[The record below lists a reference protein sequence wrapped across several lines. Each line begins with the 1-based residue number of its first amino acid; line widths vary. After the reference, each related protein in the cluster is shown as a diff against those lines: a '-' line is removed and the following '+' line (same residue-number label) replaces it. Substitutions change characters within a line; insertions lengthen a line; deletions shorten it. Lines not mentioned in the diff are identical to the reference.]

1 MRKEVN
7 AMEKTT
13 TMNLRVNPAVKQQ
26 AEDVL
31 KQLGVP
37 MATAVDMFLR
47 QIALTGSIPFAI
59 ALPKAPD
66 CVNADKMTA
75 EQLHSAI
82 QAGMPLLP
90 LHSSESSTHEEITAY
105 RFQALHFGIWRI
117 FTTTFP
123 RSWVRR
129 QRL

>member
-1 MRKEVN
+1 
-7 AMEKTT
+7 MENTT
-13 TMNLRVNPAVKQQ
+13 TMNLRVNPVVKQE

-66 CVNADKMTA
+66 SVNADKMTA
-75 EQLHSAI
+75 QQLRSAI
-82 QAGMPLLP
+82 QAGLEDAEAGSVQDASAAFSQFRKQ
-90 LHSSESSTHEEITAY
+90 HAWRSTK
-105 RFQALHFGIWRI
+105 
-117 FTTTFP
+117 
-123 RSWVRR
+123 
-129 QRL
+129 

>member
-1 MRKEVN
+1 
-7 AMEKTT
+7 MEKTT
-13 TMNLRVNPAVKQQ
+13 TMNLRVNPVVKQE

-66 CVNADKMTA
+66 SVNADKMTA
-75 EQLHSAI
+75 QQLRSAI
-82 QAGMPLLP
+82 PAGLEDVEAGNVQDASAAFAQFRKQ
-90 LHSSESSTHEEITAY
+90 HA
-105 RFQALHFGIWRI
+105 
-117 FTTTFP
+117 
-123 RSWVRR
+123 
-129 QRL
+129 

>member
-1 MRKEVN
+1 
-7 AMEKTT
+7 MEKTT
-13 TMNLRVNPAVKQQ
+13 PMNLRVNPVVKQE

-66 CVNADKMTA
+66 SVNADKMTA
-75 EQLHSAI
+75 QQLRSAI
-82 QAGMPLLP
+82 QAGLEDAEAGSVQDASAAFSQFRKQ
-90 LHSSESSTHEEITAY
+90 HA
-105 RFQALHFGIWRI
+105 
-117 FTTTFP
+117 
-123 RSWVRR
+123 
-129 QRL
+129 

>member
-1 MRKEVN
+1 
-7 AMEKTT
+7 MEKTT

-47 QIALTGSIPFAI
+47 QIAMTGSIPFAI

-66 CVNADKMTA
+66 SVNADKMTA
-75 EQLHSAI
+75 TQLREAI
-82 QAGMPLLP
+82 QAGLDDMEAGNAQDAGAAFVQFRKQ
-90 LHSSESSTHEEITAY
+90 HA
-105 RFQALHFGIWRI
+105 
-117 FTTTFP
+117 
-123 RSWVRR
+123 
-129 QRL
+129 

>member
-1 MRKEVN
+1 
-7 AMEKTT
+7 MEKTT

-47 QIALTGSIPFAI
+47 QIAMTGSIPFAI

-66 CVNADKMTA
+66 SVNADKMTA
-75 EQLHSAI
+75 IQLREAI
-82 QAGMPLLP
+82 QAGLDDMKAGNTQDAGAAFVQFRKQ
-90 LHSSESSTHEEITAY
+90 HA
-105 RFQALHFGIWRI
+105 
-117 FTTTFP
+117 
-123 RSWVRR
+123 
-129 QRL
+129 

>member
-1 MRKEVN
+1 MRYNESKEAN

-13 TMNLRVNPAVKQQ
+13 TMNLRVNPVVKQE

-66 CVNADKMTA
+66 SVNADKMTA
-75 EQLHSAI
+75 QQLRSAI
-82 QAGMPLLP
+82 QAGLEDAEAGSVQDASAAFSQFRKQ
-90 LHSSESSTHEEITAY
+90 HAWRSTK
-105 RFQALHFGIWRI
+105 
-117 FTTTFP
+117 
-123 RSWVRR
+123 
-129 QRL
+129 

>member
-1 MRKEVN
+1 
-7 AMEKTT
+7 MEKTT

-66 CVNADKMTA
+66 SVNADKMTA
-75 EQLHSAI
+75 PQLREAI
-82 QAGMPLLP
+82 QAGLDDM
-90 LHSSESSTHEEITAY
+90 EAGNTQDAGTAFAQF
-105 RFQALHFGIWRI
+105 RKQHA
-117 FTTTFP
+117 
-123 RSWVRR
+123 
-129 QRL
+129 

>member
-1 MRKEVN
+1 
-7 AMEKTT
+7 MEKTI
-13 TMNLRVNPAVKQQ
+13 TMNLRVNPVVKQE

-66 CVNADKMTA
+66 SVNADKMTA
-75 EQLHSAI
+75 QQLRSAI
-82 QAGMPLLP
+82 QAGLEDADAGSVQDASAAFSQFRKQ
-90 LHSSESSTHEEITAY
+90 HA
-105 RFQALHFGIWRI
+105 
-117 FTTTFP
+117 
-123 RSWVRR
+123 
-129 QRL
+129 

>member
-1 MRKEVN
+1 
-7 AMEKTT
+7 MEKTT

-47 QIALTGSIPFAI
+47 QIALTGSIPFAV

-66 CVNADKMTA
+66 SVNADKMTA
-75 EQLHSAI
+75 QQLRSAI
-82 QAGMPLLP
+82 QAGLEDAEAGNIQDASAAFAQFRKQ
-90 LHSSESSTHEEITAY
+90 HA
-105 RFQALHFGIWRI
+105 
-117 FTTTFP
+117 
-123 RSWVRR
+123 
-129 QRL
+129 

>member
-1 MRKEVN
+1 MRKKPN

-13 TMNLRVNPAVKQQ
+13 TMNLRVNPVVKQE

-59 ALPKAPD
+59 SLPKAPD
-66 CVNADKMTA
+66 SVNADKMTA
-75 EQLHSAI
+75 QQLCSAI
-82 QAGMPLLP
+82 QAGLDDV
-90 LHSSESSTHEEITAY
+90 EAGNVQDAGTAFAQF
-105 RFQALHFGIWRI
+105 RQTKH
-117 FTTTFP
+117 P
-123 RSWVRR
+123 RE
-129 QRL
+129 